1 MTVNLNAM
9 LNTRLPAER
18 AVAAVL
24 RNDVAH
30 HVVDPDERLS
40 LDPHRGTALDD
51 ALSTIAGR
59 ERERW
64 VLTLPQ
70 PGMLGA
76 LRGPVELNRAALEAG
91 EAVVAASAGLALVP
105 YRVGQAVQ
113 WRVFDAERPF
123 TPPPPYDA
131 ERELS
136 EAVLRAAAT
145 LSRLEVGAGRRPKAP
160 TLDLPAAYSPRQQ
173 ASADRAL
180 RLLMACDAALEN
192 DGGSISSFEADA
204 RSRELRTVRAAA
216 SQALCAAATW
226 VGV

>member
-9 LNTRLPAER
+9 LNTRLPAEH

-40 LDPHRGTALDD
+40 LDPFRATALDD
-51 ALSTIAGR
+51 ALSTIAER

-64 VLTLPQ
+64 ILTLPR
-70 PGMLGA
+70 PGLLGA
-76 LRGPVELNRAALEAG
+76 LRGPAELNQAALEAG
-91 EAVVAASAGLALVP
+91 EAVVASSAGLALVP

-123 TPPPPYDA
+123 APPPTYDA

-136 EAVLRAAAT
+136 ESILRAAET
-145 LSRLEVGAGRRPKAP
+145 LTRLEVGAGRRPRTA
-160 TLDLPAAYSPRQQ
+160 TLDLPTAYTPRQQ
-173 ASADRAL
+173 ASVDRAL
-180 RLLMACDAALEN
+180 RLLLACDTALEN
-192 DGGSISSFEADA
+192 DGASISSFEADA